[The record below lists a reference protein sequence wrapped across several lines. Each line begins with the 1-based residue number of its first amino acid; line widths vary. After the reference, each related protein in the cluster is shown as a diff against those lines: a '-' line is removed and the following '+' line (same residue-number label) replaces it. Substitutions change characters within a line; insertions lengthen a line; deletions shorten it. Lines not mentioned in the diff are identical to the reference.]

1 MQIFLYEHPS
11 AQYLVLLVAV
21 VVGLLPMWFLW
32 RAFKRAGLP
41 APIAFLA
48 LVPGG
53 IFLALGILAF
63 AEWPAL
69 RNSPSSRIDRF
80 A

>member
-1 MQIFLYEHPS
+1 MELFLAEHAGGP
-11 AQYLVLLVAV
+11 YLVLFVTAV
-21 VVGLLPMWFLW
+21 IGLLPMWFLW

-41 APIAFLA
+41 APIAFLT

-53 IFLALGILAF
+53 IFITLGILAF
-63 AEWPAL
+63 AEWPVL
-69 RNSPSSRIDRF
+69 QKPQSGRIDRL

>member
-1 MQIFLYEHPS
+1 MQIFLAEYPS
-11 AQYLVLLVAV
+11 AQYIILLVAAV
-21 VVGLLPMWFLW
+21 IGLLPMWFLW

-41 APIAFLA
+41 APIALLT

-53 IFLALGILAF
+53 IFIALGILAF

-69 RNSPSSRIDRF
+69 RNLHPVE
-80 A
+80 